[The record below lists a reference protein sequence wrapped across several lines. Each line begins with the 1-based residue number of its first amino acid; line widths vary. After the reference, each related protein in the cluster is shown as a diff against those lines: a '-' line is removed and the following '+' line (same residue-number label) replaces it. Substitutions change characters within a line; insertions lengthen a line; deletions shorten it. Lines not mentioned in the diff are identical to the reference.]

1 MVAPDLAAL
10 QMGGRYSLD
19 DLVGFFDEAG
29 PRLQRTMTGRQLMNN
44 LELRMVKRG
53 TSLLVRYKQT
63 SGAIVS
69 PK

>member
-1 MVAPDLAAL
+1 M
-10 QMGGRYSLD
+10 
-19 DLVGFFDEAG
+19 GFFDEAG

-44 LELRMVKRG
+44 LELRMAKRG